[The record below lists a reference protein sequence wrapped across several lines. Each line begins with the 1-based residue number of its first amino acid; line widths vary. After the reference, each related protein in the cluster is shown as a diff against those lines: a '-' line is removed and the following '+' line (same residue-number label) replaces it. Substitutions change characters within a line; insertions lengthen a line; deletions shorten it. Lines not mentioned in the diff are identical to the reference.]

1 MKKSITTRFRVTKK
15 GKAVHRKI
23 AQCHFRAK
31 RTSGEQKRKDGTV
44 NAHYSTIRRIIKK
57 PGTL

>member
-15 GKAVHRKI
+15 DKVVHRKI

-31 RTSGEQKRKDGTV
+31 RTSTQQKRKDRPAT
-44 NAHYSTIRRIIKK
+44 AHRSVVRRIMKK